1 MRKRGRPPVL
11 DDAKRREILAILAV
25 GASRRAAAR
34 YVGCAP
40 STIRNTAKRDRAFGR
55 QLERAQQQAELN
67 YLKNIR
73 DAAKKPQ
80 YWRAAAW
87 VLERRNPEDFAP
99 RKPGVVAMKQV
110 HRFLEHFAQ
119 VVVEEVPA
127 ARQRQRILAR
137 IEALLA
143 TIRPGGGKRKAP
155 PA

>member
-1 MRKRGRPPVL
+1 MPKRGRPPVL

-34 YVGCAP
+34 YVGCDP
-40 STIRNTAKRDRAFGR
+40 GTIRNTAGRDPAFGR
-55 QLERAQQQAELN
+55 QLERVQQQSELG

-87 VLERRNPEDFAP
+87 ILERRNPEEFAP

-110 HRFLEHFAQ
+110 HLFLEHFAR

-127 ARQRQRILAR
+127 AKQRQRILAR
-137 IEALLA
+137 IESLLR
-143 TIRPGGGKRKAP
+143 TIRPGGGKRKGRRA
-155 PA
+155 

>member
-1 MRKRGRPPVL
+1 MDQPPTKLGRPPVL
-11 DDAKRREILAILAV
+11 DDAKRREIVAILAV

-40 STIRNTAKRDRAFGR
+40 STIGYTAAHDPVFGR
-55 QLERAQQQAELN
+55 QIERVQQQAELT

-143 TIRPGGGKRKAP
+143 TIRPGRKKR
-155 PA
+155 